1 MFKLVEIEIENF
13 KFTEKFAGCTIL
25 IYEVVHPMMKRKCEY
40 DPSCGEYKFR
50 RDLLK
55 RIEFKKNDKQN
66 LNCVKQFIETLVVF
80 CFDYED
86 QCNFIREKSLHF
98 RGISV

>member
-13 KFTEKFAGCTIL
+13 KFTNKQAGCTIL
-25 IYEVVHPMMKRKCEY
+25 IYEVVHPAMTRKCEY
-40 DPSCGEYKFR
+40 DQSTYEYKFR
-50 RDLLK
+50 RTLLK
-55 RIEFKKNDKQN
+55 KIEFSKNDKHN

-86 QCNFIREKSLHF
+86 QCNFIREKSIHF
-98 RGISV
+98 RDFGV